1 MDKLKTKLKFISIIF
16 FFALFFVSTIGTH
29 QVYAKTLIKCAIVA
43 PKGSTWMN
51 ILEEW
56 DRDLRKRTNGDLGFK
71 FYSSGSMGDEKTV
84 LRKMRS
90 GQLDAGALTGLGLGM
105 VVPEIRLLELP
116 FMYDSIS
123 DVDYVRSHLDSFY
136 DKEFAK
142 KGFVN
147 LAWAET
153 GFVYI
158 FTNKAIRSVN
168 DLKGSKMWMWEGD
181 KMVEELFKTLELTPI
196 PLSLTDVLTSLQTRL
211 IDGVYAPPVA
221 AISLQWTTKV
231 KYMLDLKMANS
242 TGAILLSQ
250 DTFNKL
256 SPSNKSALEATSKI
270 YSEKLISSIRR
281 DNEKAKA
288 SIKSSGITFTTATS
302 ADIKKMK
309 ELSNK
314 AAERLI
320 GKLYSR
326 DMLDKARAL
335 KKQAN

>member
-1 MDKLKTKLKFISIIF
+1 MNRLKFNLKFVSITLF
-16 FFALFFVSTIGTH
+16 LALFFISTVGIH
-29 QVYAKTLIKCAIVA
+29 QVSAKTLIKCAIVA

-51 ILEEW
+51 ILEQW
-56 DRDLRKRTNGDLGFK
+56 DRDLRKKTKGDLGFK

-90 GQLDAGALTGLGLGM
+90 GQLDAAGLTGLGLGM

-116 FMYDSIS
+116 FMYDSIQE
-123 DVDYVRSHLDSFY
+123 VDYVRANLNSFY
-136 DKEFAK
+136 DKEFDK

-147 LAWAET
+147 IAWAET
-153 GFVYI
+153 GFVYM
-158 FTNKAIRSVN
+158 FTNKPIRGVN

-181 KMVEELFKTLELTPI
+181 KMVEEVFKILDFTPT
-196 PLSLTDVLTSLQTRL
+196 PLSLTDVLTSLQTKL

-242 TGAILLSQ
+242 TGAILLSK
-250 DTFNKL
+250 DTWDKL
-256 SPSNKSALEATSKI
+256 SPDNRNALEETSKI
-270 YSEKLISSIRR
+270 YSQKLINSIRT
-281 DNEKAKA
+281 DNEKAKN
-288 SIKSSGITFTTATS
+288 SIKASGITFTTAS
-302 ADIKKMK
+302 PAEVQKMK
-309 ELSNK
+309 DMSFK
-314 AAERLI
+314 AAEKLI

-326 DMLDKARAL
+326 DMLQKAKNL